1 MAALGHRVRGYDL
14 AEGQLE
20 RAREY
25 ASASTNPPLFG
36 VGDAAAPPLQ
46 PASVDVI
53 ANRDVLWT
61 LLTPADAFAN
71 WRTALRPGGRLLV
84 FHGVTLRS
92 TTQPETKSRGDE
104 LYSGAVAEQL
114 LPLRHQPTLDPAIPL
129 ALAAGFL
136 DARVTRLQPIEQ
148 FVKGFEN
155 KDMVWLVLTATRS
168 AT

>member
-25 ASASTNPPLFG
+25 ASASTNPPVFA
-36 VGDAAAPPLQ
+36 VGDAAAPPLE

-92 TTQPETKSRGDE
+92 TTQPETKSRGMSSIAVP
-104 LYSGAVAEQL
+104 LPSSSCHSGTSQ
-114 LPLRHQPTLDPAIPL
+114 RW
-129 ALAAGFL
+129 
-136 DARVTRLQPIEQ
+136 TRQ
-148 FVKGFEN
+148 F
-155 KDMVWLVLTATRS
+155 R
-168 AT
+168 